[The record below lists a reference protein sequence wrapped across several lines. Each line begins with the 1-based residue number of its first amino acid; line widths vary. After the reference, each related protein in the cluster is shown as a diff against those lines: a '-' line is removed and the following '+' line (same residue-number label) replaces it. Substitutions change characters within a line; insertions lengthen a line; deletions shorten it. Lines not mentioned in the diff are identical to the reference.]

1 MMNMIMLLVV
11 MIILKYD
18 YHYHLCRILFIHQ
31 YYSSLRFI
39 IITTVIILGAVIKD
53 NHYTLVSIHRY
64 LSSFCNW
71 LNIEQYHH
79 LLLVWYLLQRT
90 LLADSRTY
98 KKQHLAA
105 VHPYFC
111 DFSVVLACVFFV
123 PNISPHTRKHA
134 GHQPKTTDLPIITF
148 QSCQVFIKKSVPPIW
163 FRRLVFFFAQ

>member
-105 VHPYFC
+105 VHPYVC
-111 DFSVVLACVFFV
+111 DFSVVLACVFFCTQYF
-123 PNISPHTRKHA
+123 SSH
-134 GHQPKTTDLPIITF
+134 PKTCRTSTQNYRSAHHHLPILP
-148 QSCQVFIKKSVPPIW
+148 S
-163 FRRLVFFFAQ
+163 LH